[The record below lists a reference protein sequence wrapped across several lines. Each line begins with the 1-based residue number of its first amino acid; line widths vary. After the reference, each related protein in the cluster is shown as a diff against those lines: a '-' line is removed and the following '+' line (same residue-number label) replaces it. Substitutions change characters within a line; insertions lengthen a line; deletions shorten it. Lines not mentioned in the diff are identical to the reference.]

1 MQPYFFIRTDKQY
14 VKINYHE
21 LIYIESLGNYV
32 RLVADNGTWLTQL
45 TIKQLE
51 KILPMESFCR
61 INRGAIVSMD
71 RITAF
76 DKESV
81 CLQNKKRL
89 PFTDRFRKDLERRV
103 NIVTH
108 ERYLRNG
115 SLHIVPA
122 KMENMN

>member
-14 VKINYHE
+14 IKINYQE
-21 LIYIESLGNYV
+21 LSYIESVGNYV
-32 RLVADNGTWLTQL
+32 RIISDSGTYLTQL

-51 KILPMESFCR
+51 KILPMESFCK

-76 DKESV
+76 DKDSV

-89 PFTDRFRKDLERRV
+89 PFTERFRKDLERRV

-115 SLHIVPA
+115 SLHIVAA
-122 KMENMN
+122 KLESMN